1 MSKSLSKYY
10 FLSNP
15 CKSIRP
21 FVFAYNIYVWKTLK
35 QNTLLTFFQFFLV
48 NLTPSS
54 WATHVAWTPHRFF
67 RKLRPIDNIYC
78 SAVLFTSSGCKVRKN
93 APYVPKCD
101 VGWCLFFQ
109 LQNGDK
115 SLMKSQIVYRIQEFK
130 YDFKMTLAP
139 LMYSW
144 DFFTWVYSWLVH

>member
-1 MSKSLSKYY
+1 MYE
-10 FLSNP
+10 
-15 CKSIRP
+15 I
-21 FVFAYNIYVWKTLK
+21 
-35 QNTLLTFFQFFLV
+35 FFRLFPIFLV

-54 WATHVAWTPHRFF
+54 WATHVAWTLHRFF
-67 RKLRPIDNIYC
+67 RKLRPIDNMYC

-115 SLMKSQIVYRIQEFK
+115 TLVKSQIYCIQLNLYQRELLFQ
-130 YDFKMTLAP
+130 YVFHDLTWNCFLTFEDLPGFTMICRKMLTKLFWHFLCRTILRATICKN
-139 LMYSW
+139 W
-144 DFFTWVYSWLVH
+144 